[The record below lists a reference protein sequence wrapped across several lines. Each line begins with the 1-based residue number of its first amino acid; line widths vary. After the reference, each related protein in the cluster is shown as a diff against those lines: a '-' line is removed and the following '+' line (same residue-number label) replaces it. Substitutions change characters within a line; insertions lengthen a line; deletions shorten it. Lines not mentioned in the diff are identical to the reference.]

1 MSREESTRSSPA
13 RWRPLLALL
22 IGLLWL
28 AVAAAVLVV
37 GAQVD
42 LAKSGTT
49 VRDLLVLGGSI
60 VVQIAAPLA
69 VVALAVVALRRT
81 GRDEAALIA
90 ALEERQARAAEANE
104 ALRGGIDHAD
114 RTLAQIGARI
124 AELQAAT
131 DNDGRGLTATA
142 RSLEA
147 AAGTMA
153 TAAEAAG
160 TQATALH
167 ALIDR
172 AGARATELG
181 LVLDRTGAE
190 TAGQLAN
197 VETLLA
203 AVWNRNADAAAQV
216 HAASAQMA
224 DLLAGIEAAAAR
236 ATTAVGARAQA
247 LDASVDG
254 ALERTTAALDATR
267 DGVHAQTNALLASV
281 DQARV
286 ALDHIGGESA
296 RAIGKR
302 LDRLNEAAD
311 LLGQRLSEQDARS
324 RMLVETVERSFTI
337 LDAKLGQ
344 AAAASHQ
351 TLDGIAAAMSTI
363 TGRVNGMNQ
372 PLGDTHAAMLT
383 IEDRV
388 GRLREATD
396 GIGETLGRVLPA
408 HGSSLAA
415 LSDAV
420 AQLHGETGRLHEPV
434 AAGQAALQQ
443 AADGVAGQRALMEA
457 TVTQL
462 TAQLDHAQTQIA
474 DVRSAAEGGAL
485 AASTQLIEVLG
496 RVREIAG
503 TTAGEMRS
511 ALEAVIGE
519 AHVALEHA
527 GTTHAERTFGQPI
540 RAQLAAIEEASHRA
554 ADAAQGAADRVA
566 NRLVGL
572 TKTVA
577 AVEARIDEV
586 QTHLDVQARDDLMGR
601 STRLVESLNA
611 ASIDI
616 AKLLAIEVGDQS
628 WGAYLA
634 GDRSVFTRRVVR
646 LADAATAR
654 AVKRHYVHDTAFREL
669 AVQYID
675 EFERLI
681 KHVDADKDGRALA
694 ITLLS
699 SDVGKLYVVLAQA
712 IERLR

>member
-1 MSREESTRSSPA
+1 
-13 RWRPLLALL
+13 
-22 IGLLWL
+22 
-28 AVAAAVLVV
+28 
-37 GAQVD
+37 
-42 LAKSGTT
+42 
-49 VRDLLVLGGSI
+49 
-60 VVQIAAPLA
+60 
-69 VVALAVVALRRT
+69 LRRSKT
-81 GRDEAALIA
+81 ASSVRRRPAT
-90 ALEERQARAAEANE
+90 RCSRAWTP
-104 ALRGGIDHAD
+104 D
-114 RTLAQIGARI
+114 RTLAQLAARI
-124 AELQAAT
+124 TALQAEVG
-131 DNDGRGLTATA
+131 NDGHGFVATA
-142 RSLEA
+142 HGLETA
-147 AAGTMA
+147 AAA
-153 TAAEAAG
+153 LSAAAQTAG
-160 TQATALH
+160 KQASALD
-167 ALIDR
+167 ALIGQAGGR
-172 AGARATELG
+172 ANEVG
-181 LVLDRTGAE
+181 VLLDKTGSE

-197 VETLLA
+197 IETMLA

-216 HAASAQMA
+216 QAASAQMTT
-224 DLLAGIEAAAAR
+224 LLTGIEAAADR
-236 ATTAVGARAQA
+236 AASAVGTRAAA
-247 LDASVDG
+247 LDHSVDA
-254 ALERTTAALDATR
+254 ALDRTTAALDATR

-286 ALDHIGGESA
+286 ALDHIGGEAA

-324 RMLVETVERSFTI
+324 RMLVETVERSFTL

-351 TLDGIAAAMSTI
+351 MLDGLAA
-363 TGRVNGMNQ
+363 GMTTVTAKVHGINE
-372 PLGDTHAAMLT
+372 PLGETHAAMLT

-388 GRLREATD
+388 GRIREATD
-396 GIGETLGRVLPA
+396 GIGDTLGRVLPA
-408 HGSSLAA
+408 HGAGLAT
-415 LSDAV
+415 LSAQV
-420 AQLHGETGRLHEPV
+420 VQLHDDTGRLQEPIV
-434 AAGQAALQQ
+434 HGQAALQQ
-443 AADGVAGQRALMEA
+443 AADNIAEQRALLE
-457 TVTQL
+457 TTGSQL
-462 TAQLDHAQTQIA
+462 VAQLDQAQGLIGA
-474 DVRSAAEGGAL
+474 VRGEAERGAL
-485 AASTQLIEVLG
+485 AATTQLTEVLG
-496 RVREIAG
+496 RVREIAAI
-503 TTAGEMRS
+503 TAGEMRH
-511 ALEAVIGE
+511 ALEAVIVE
-519 AHVALEHA
+519 AQAALEHA
-527 GTTHAERTFGQPI
+527 GTTHAEQTFGQPI
-540 RAQLAAIEEASHRA
+540 RSQLAAIEDASNRA
-554 ADAAQGAADRVA
+554 AEAAQGAADRVA

-654 AVKRHYVHDTAFREL
+654 SVKRHYVHDTAFREL